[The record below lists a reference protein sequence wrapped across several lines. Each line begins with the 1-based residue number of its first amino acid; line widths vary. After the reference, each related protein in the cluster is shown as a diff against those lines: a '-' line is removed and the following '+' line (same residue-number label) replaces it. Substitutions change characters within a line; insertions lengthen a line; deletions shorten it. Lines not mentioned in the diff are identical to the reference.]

1 MHQRRGGITR
11 EKRMPNHQ
19 QNRFVVQMHQASH
32 LHPRPNEHDE
42 AADATFDPANFP
54 ESVKTGRRIDE
65 L

>member
-1 MHQRRGGITR
+1 
-11 EKRMPNHQ
+11 MPNHQ